1 MKKFFV
7 KDHIRLVLETLGND
21 EYSPLWCLVED
32 MTYNGHVIEVQ
43 ASTQFNHVIIDD
55 CYYRIAPN
63 NGKVICS
70 MAGVDKSYTPLDYVM
85 EVVLAEPR
93 TEDRNVQTMINAGYE
108 RDKSFERLEDAEE
121 YAWREYRSKD
131 KRVSI
136 VREFVDNGQ
145 YVGFMHTVW
154 I

>member
-1 MKKFFV
+1 MKKFYDERQV
-7 KDHIRLVLETLGND
+7 REVLETLGSN
-21 EYSPLWCLVED
+21 EYSPLWRVVED
-32 MTYNGHVIEVQ
+32 MTYNGHTIEVQ
-43 ASTQFNHVIIDD
+43 ASNQFNHVIIDG

-63 NGKVICS
+63 NGKVMCCRS
-70 MAGVDKSYTPLDYVM
+70 GGESYTPIDFVM
-85 EVVLAEPR
+85 KVVLAEPR
-93 TEDRNVQTMINAGYE
+93 TEDRDARVMIDAGYE

-121 YAWREYRSKD
+121 YAWREYQSKD
-131 KRVSI
+131 NRVSI